1 MKAKKIMSV
10 LLAACLTLGLGACG
24 SGTAGENTAG
34 TVSEQSAQAEEAAE
48 SQAQGTAADISEEV
62 TLRIYAVGNSGDIH
76 QDEIYQRINE
86 ITKEKINAVIE
97 VTMLSWGDYVTKL
110 PAILASGEDYDL
122 TYTSSW
128 CYYKTEGPKGAFCEL
143 TEDMLKT
150 YMPKTYVEYPQ
161 EAW

>member
-34 TVSEQSAQAEEAAE
+34 TVSEQSGQAGEAAE
-48 SQAQGTAADISEEV
+48 SQAQGTAAAISEEV

-86 ITKEKINAVIE
+86 ITKEKINAVI
-97 VTMLSWGDYVTKL
+97 
-110 PAILASGEDYDL
+110 
-122 TYTSSW
+122 
-128 CYYKTEGPKGAFCEL
+128 
-143 TEDMLKT
+143 
-150 YMPKTYVEYPQ
+150 
-161 EAW
+161 

>member
-97 VTMLSWGDYVTKL
+97 VTMLSWGIML
-110 PAILASGEDYDL
+110 PNF
-122 TYTSSW
+122 
-128 CYYKTEGPKGAFCEL
+128 PRF
-143 TEDMLKT
+143 
-150 YMPKTYVEYPQ
+150 
-161 EAW
+161 